1 VTEEQKQEKLHQAVD
16 NVVNRFREE
25 FDMTFVSMLGVLQ
38 LVQVGL
44 ACEAFG
50 YDDEEDDDDDDG
62 EEWKIVFDDPG
73 EDD

>member
-1 VTEEQKQEKLHQAVD
+1 MTEDQKQEKLHQAID
-16 NVVNRFREE
+16 NVVNRFRDE

-50 YDDEEDDDDDDG
+50 YDDEEDDDDDGDG
-62 EEWKIVFDDPG
+62 EEWKIVVDDDG
-73 EDD
+73 DD